1 MVESVPIPKMNR
13 IENPQRNGERGKEA
27 ELTCVNS
34 DSGVAARSMSDGARY
49 WRTRERAK
57 GEDGKEHAYAAPDVR
72 RVAHWDQ
79 RRCDEARERAGCCTI
94 EDG

>member
-1 MVESVPIPKMNR
+1 MDR
-13 IENPQRNGERGKEA
+13 IQNPQRNGERGKEA

-34 DSGVAARSMSDGARY
+34 DSGVAARGMSDGAGYR
-49 WRTRERAK
+49 RARERAK
-57 GEDGKEHAYAAPDVR
+57 GEDSKEHAYAAPDVR

-79 RRCDEARERAGCCTI
+79 RRCDETCERAGRCTV

>member
-1 MVESVPIPKMNR
+1 MDR
-13 IENPQRNGERGKEA
+13 IQNPQRNGERGKEA

-34 DSGVAARSMSDGARY
+34 DSGVAARGMRDGAGYR
-49 WRTRERAK
+49 RARERAK

-72 RVAHWDQ
+72 RVTHRDQ
-79 RRCDEARERAGCCTI
+79 RRCDEARERARCCTV